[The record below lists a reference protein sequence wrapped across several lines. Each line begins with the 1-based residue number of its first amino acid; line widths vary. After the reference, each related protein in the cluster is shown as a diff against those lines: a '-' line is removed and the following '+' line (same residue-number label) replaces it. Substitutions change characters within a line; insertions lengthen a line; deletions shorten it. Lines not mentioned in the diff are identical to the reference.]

1 MRVCISNLAPKRA
14 QPCRSE
20 GLHQNMEEVSSRDS
34 GWACLTKD
42 DSAGVGNRTMPR
54 LWFSL
59 WVRSSYMWGCKK
71 NLGGVF
77 SPPTSPLEHP
87 RAPLLA
93 SPQNPL

>member
-42 DSAGVGNRTMPR
+42 DCWCWESNDAEALVFPLGPFFLHVGV
-54 LWFSL
+54 
-59 WVRSSYMWGCKK
+59 
-71 NLGGVF
+71 
-77 SPPTSPLEHP
+77 
-87 RAPLLA
+87 
-93 SPQNPL
+93 